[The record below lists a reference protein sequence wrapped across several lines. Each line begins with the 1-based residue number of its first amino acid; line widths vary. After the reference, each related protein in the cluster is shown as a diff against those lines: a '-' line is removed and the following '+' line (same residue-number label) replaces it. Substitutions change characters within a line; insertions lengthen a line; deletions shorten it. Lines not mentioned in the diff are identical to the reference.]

1 MRSNQNWLINSTG
14 DIVIRKN
21 ISLTNSKQTITQR
34 LYNKISLNYGEW
46 FLHDYEG
53 INWFGNK
60 NLEGHIGKKLT
71 ELILDSQIQDTIKN
85 DEDVDSILEYETSF
99 NLNGNYQINLSILTK
114 DNEIIKL

>member
-1 MRSNQNWLINSTG
+1 MKSNENWLMNSTG
-14 DIVIRKN
+14 DIVINKN
-21 ISLTNSKQTITQR
+21 ILLTNSNQTISQR

-71 ELILDSQIQDTIKN
+71 ELILDSQIQNTVKSDN
-85 DEDVDSILEYETSF
+85 DIDSILEYETNF
-99 NLNGNYQINLSILTK
+99 DLNGNYQIDLSILTK